1 VAIGRR
7 QLLECG
13 LGAAVLLLTQGHT
26 PYRQWVIYRKRRLLI
41 GTSRADRPSYP
52 LGLKI
57 AEVLIAA
64 LPKSKARASRA
75 PDPWRLASL
84 LSTAQLDVGILTV
97 ADAAALQDGRAP
109 FADFGGVPLRRLF
122 SFGDHLLVCRPD
134 FPDRHAF
141 LISEALAEH
150 GIDVPGI
157 EPIEPDRGPIPI
169 HPGTRAYAEA
179 QPLPGEGPEIESVS
193 GFVGHLE

>member
-1 VAIGRR
+1 MRR
-7 QLLECG
+7 RHLLRLG
-13 LGAAVLLLTQGHT
+13 LGAAALLLTQGHT

-41 GTSRADRPSYP
+41 GTSRADGPSYP
-52 LGLKI
+52 LGLKV

-64 LPKSKARASRA
+64 LPESKARASRA

-84 LSTAQLDVGILTV
+84 LSTAQFDVGILSV

-109 FADFGGVPLRRLF
+109 FAEFGGVPLRWLF
-122 SFGDHLLVCRPD
+122 SFGDHLLVSRPD

-150 GIDVPGI
+150 GIEVPGI
-157 EPIEPDRGPIPI
+157 EPIDPDRGPIAV

-179 QPLPGEGPEIESVS
+179 QPLPGEGPVTETVS

>member
-1 VAIGRR
+1 MRR
-7 QLLECG
+7 RHLLRLG
-13 LGAAVLLLTQGHT
+13 LGAAALLLTQGHT

-41 GTSRADRPSYP
+41 GTSRADGPSYP
-52 LGLKI
+52 LGLKV
-57 AEVLIAA
+57 AEVLIEA
-64 LPKSKARASRA
+64 LPASKARASRA
-75 PDPWRLASL
+75 PDAWRLASL
-84 LSTAQLDVGILTV
+84 LSTAQLDVGILSV
-97 ADAAALQDGRAP
+97 EDAAALQDGRAP

-122 SFGDHLLVCRPD
+122 SFGGYLLVSRPD

-157 EPIEPDRGPIPI
+157 EPIEPDRGPVPI

-179 QPLPGEGPEIESVS
+179 QPLPGEGPDIETVS
-193 GFVGHLE
+193 GFVGHLD

>member
-1 VAIGRR
+1 MRR
-7 QLLECG
+7 RHLLRLG
-13 LGAAVLLLTQGHT
+13 LGAAALLLTQGHT

-41 GTSRADRPSYP
+41 GTSRADGPSYP
-52 LGLKI
+52 LGLKV

-64 LPKSKARASRA
+64 LPESKARASRA

-84 LSTAQLDVGILTV
+84 LSTAQFDVGILSV

-109 FADFGGVPLRRLF
+109 FAEFGGVPLRWLF
-122 SFGDHLLVCRPD
+122 SFGDHLLVSRPD

-150 GIDVPGI
+150 GIEVPGI
-157 EPIEPDRGPIPI
+157 EPIDPDRGPIAV

-179 QPLPGEGPEIESVS
+179 QPLPDEGPVTETVS